1 MKVTET
7 LQTDILVIG
16 AGSAGLRAALA
27 AAEAGSRVVIV
38 NKGPVGKSGITLTA
52 AGGMQVPIRPEDN
65 PQDYFADTIRCGYNL
80 SDQNLVRVLAA
91 EACGRQADLERYGVR
106 FVQNSSGYS
115 IGQFPGQSHPRSLFI
130 KGGGIGLVS
139 ALVAACR
146 RNERITILDDFFV
159 TGLLKGDNSEEII
172 AGAIGLNLKRGN
184 LTLISAKATVMATG
198 GCQWLWEVNDC
209 PADATGESLIY
220 AHRAGAELVDME
232 MILFYPS
239 VVLWPVSLQGT
250 FVHYEFLDSD
260 ILDGN
265 VYDKAGQ
272 AVLPKPLPIRDQAM
286 RLMAEAIQSGR
297 GGLHNGLFWYVGNSL
312 KGPEA
317 VQKTLNTLQYN
328 YMKSHGINP
337 ATDKIEVAPGAHY
350 LMGGIFINEE
360 CKTTVKGLFATPECA
375 GNFDGANR
383 LAGGGITATQVF
395 GAKAGAC
402 AHAWANTADSV
413 TIDAGSLEE
422 EIRRISNRISGS
434 MPKPSS
440 IVPLRAKLRAA
451 VQQHAGVIRHEHGL
465 NQLQKI
471 AQEIKEEL
479 GRERVPA
486 TTRFNQQLVDL
497 LQLENMCELAGLIAG
512 SALTRQESR
521 GHHFRS
527 DFPQQDNQNWLKHTL
542 VLQCAGR
549 PEFSTKPVVQ
559 FK

>member
-1 MKVTET
+1 MKITER
-7 LQTDILVIG
+7 LQTDVLVIG

-27 AAEAGSRVVIV
+27 AAEAGSRVIII

-52 AGGMQVPIRPEDN
+52 AGGMQVPLHPEDD
-65 PQDYFADTIRCGYNL
+65 PRHYFDDTVRCGYNL
-80 SDQNLVRVLAA
+80 SDQNLVQVLVA
-91 EACGRQADLERYGVR
+91 EAGGRHADLERYGVR
-106 FVQNSSGYS
+106 FVHNSSGYS
-115 IGQFPGQSHPRSLFI
+115 IGQFPGQSRPRSLFI

-139 ALVAACR
+139 ALTAACR
-146 RNERITILDDFFV
+146 HNERITIIDDFFV
-159 TGLLKGDNSEEII
+159 TGLIKGENSAAII
-172 AGAIGLNLKRGN
+172 AGAIGLNLKNGN
-184 LTLISAKATVMATG
+184 LTLVSAKATVMATG
-198 GCQWLWEVNDC
+198 GCQWLWEVTDC

-220 AHRAGAELVDME
+220 AHRAGADLVDME

-265 VYDKAGQ
+265 IYDQAGQ

-297 GGLHNGLFWYVGNSL
+297 GGLHNGLFWYVGNSP

-395 GAKAGAC
+395 GAKAGTC
-402 AHAWANTADSV
+402 AHAWATAADPV
-413 TIDAGSLEE
+413 TVEPGSLEE
-422 EIRRISNRISGS
+422 ETRRVSSRIGS
-434 MPKPSS
+434 MAKPSR
-440 IVPLRAKLRAA
+440 IVFLRARLRAA
-451 VQQHAGVIRHEHGL
+451 VQQHAGVIRHECGL
-465 NQLQKI
+465 SQLQKI

-479 GRERVPA
+479 GREKVPA

-497 LQLENMCELAGLIAG
+497 VQLENMCELAGLIAG
-512 SALTRQESR
+512 SARTRQESR

-527 DFPQQDNQNWLKHTL
+527 DFPQQDDQNWRKHTL
-542 VLQCAGR
+542 VLQRAGR
-549 PEFSTKPVVQ
+549 TEFSTKPVIQ
-559 FK
+559 L